1 MYLCYYIILL
11 FFKIWDV
18 YGFGLQNNARLKDE
32 FQRIANTSDQRDYI
46 ILTAVNNY
54 DLSLSYLMISEAI
67 KITKV
72 PQILYD
78 S

>member
-1 MYLCYYIILL
+1 MASLAR
-11 FFKIWDV
+11 
-18 YGFGLQNNARLKDE
+18 LQNNARLKDG